1 MTKHLTYA
9 LAIFLLLGCG
19 QAPAGSGSA
28 AAQSAKPAAAET
40 PAAQAA
46 PQPPK
51 PVPAELPDPVA
62 RVNGDTI
69 GRAEFERAIRTI
81 EGRAGSPVPPDR
93 HDEIFRSVLDQM
105 VAVKLLAQESAAR
118 KVAVADADVDARF
131 DQIKQQFPTEQAF
144 TQALASQQTTVDK
157 LRSDI
162 RSDLAVNKLLEAVVG
177 TKVAV
182 TDADAK
188 TFYDQNLDKFQ
199 EEEAVRAS
207 HILIRVA
214 PDADEAA
221 KTKARAEA
229 EAVLKQIKAG
239 GDFAALAREHSQ
251 DGSAAQG
258 GDLNFFTRGQMV
270 PAFET
275 AAFALKPGQVSG
287 IVETQFGLHI
297 IKVTDRRPARTVPF
311 TEVTARIKDY
321 LTSQKREE
329 ATNTFVA
336 SLKAKGKVEILF

>member
-1 MTKHLTYA
+1 MTKHFPYVLTV
-9 LAIFLLLGCG
+9 ILLLGCG
-19 QAPAGSGSA
+19 QSPAASGSA
-28 AAQSAKPAAAET
+28 AAEAAKPAAQAT
-40 PAAQAA
+40 AAQAT
-46 PQPPK
+46 PEPPK

-69 GRAEFERAIRTI
+69 GRAEFERAIHTI

-93 HDEIFRSVLDQM
+93 RNEIFRSVLDQM

-118 KVAVADADVDARF
+118 KIAVADADVDARLG
-131 DQIKQQFPTEQAF
+131 QIRKNFPNEQAF
-144 TQALASQQTTVDK
+144 TQALTAQQITADK
-157 LRSDI
+157 LKGDI
-162 RSDLAVNKLLEAVVG
+162 RSDLAVNKLLEEEVG
-177 TKVAV
+177 TKAVV
-182 TDADAK
+182 TDVDAK
-188 TFYDQNLDKFQ
+188 TFYDQNLDKFK

-221 KTKARAEA
+221 KKKARAEA
-229 EAVLKQIKAG
+229 EDVLKQIKAG
-239 GDFAALAREHSQ
+239 GDFAALAQEHSQ

-275 AAFALKPGQVSG
+275 AAFALKPGEVSG

-297 IKVTDRRPARTVPF
+297 IKVTERRPARTVPF
-311 TEVTARIKDY
+311 TEVTGQIKDY
-321 LTSQKREE
+321 LTSQKKEE
-329 ATNTFVA
+329 ATNAFIET
-336 SLKAKGKVEILF
+336 LKAKGKVEILF